1 MNLIIIDM
9 KVDYKKMTTEQLQDK
24 LSETKAFINE
34 LSSDGWSKG
43 LETAWEN
50 ADEIKRELNS
60 RK

>member
-1 MNLIIIDM
+1 M